1 MARART
7 QLLDAGGLQIDGMPW
22 PAFIAYFRKVWQPGQ
37 HVACIG
43 PTGCGKTTMAA
54 QLLALRKYVIA
65 TDPKGG
71 DSTLRHLE
79 SRGFTRIDKWPP
91 PKNVA
96 EDIANGR
103 PARLI
108 VGLPLRTMADRVKLK
123 ALLSKTLSGAFE
135 QGGWTVYLDELQLAA
150 DRRLMGLGPQIEEML
165 IASRDR
171 RCSFVSSYQ
180 RPANVPRTAADQATY
195 LFVWYTRDDDVV
207 SRLAEMMGRPKAE
220 VRAAMRGLGTVRN
233 SLLCVS
239 QDPSAP
245 MLVTRPPA
253 L

>member
-1 MARART
+1 MAVE
-7 QLLDAGGLQIDGMPW
+7 LEGGTRIEGMAW
-22 PAFIAYFRKVWQPGQ
+22 PDFLEDFRRRWLPGQ
-37 HVACIG
+37 HVACVG
-43 PTGCGKTTMAA
+43 PTGCGKTTVAA
-54 QLLALRKYVIA
+54 QLLGLRKYVIA
-65 TDPKGG
+65 CDPKGG
-71 DSTLRHLE
+71 DSTLGQLQ
-79 SRGFTRIDKWPP
+79 SRGFERVDRWPLP
-91 PKNVA
+91 RKVA

-108 VGLPLRTMADRVKLK
+108 LGVPLRTSADRLKLRT
-123 ALLSKTLSGAFE
+123 LLQKTLAGVFE
-135 QGGWTVYLDELQLAA
+135 QGGWTVYIDELQLAA
-150 DRRLMGLGPQIEEML
+150 DRRLMGLAPQIEELL

-171 RCSFVSSYQ
+171 GVSVVSSFQ
-180 RPANVPRTAADQATY
+180 RPANVPRTASDQATY

-207 SRLAEMMGRPKAE
+207 SRLAEMMGRPKVE
-220 VRAAMRGLGTVRN
+220 VRAAMRGLGSVRH